1 MSYERLNLYDRP
13 RLWQAFSPSQVKK
26 RVSPPPGGG
35 FEVHRVRRRDG
46 NWLCF
51 SHLPSVLRPSGPRP
65 ALHRREIG
73 FVCTSSSA
81 AGAAED
87 TPVFAP
93 IIKTATCHVPNT
105 RRASAPKPRFS
116 GRQPR
121 IPESRFPHK
130 PETVPWVLRAKTQ
143 SPAKDRGL
151 PRRARQDWPAG
162 PLLFFVLQIIN
173 HNS

>member
-1 MSYERLNLYDRP
+1 MNGSIYTTGP
-13 RLWQAFSPSQVKK
+13 ASGKPF
-26 RVSPPPGGG
+26 PPPRSKKGCRRHPAADSRFIGSDGGM
-35 FEVHRVRRRDG
+35 
-46 NWLCF
+46 
-51 SHLPSVLRPSGPRP
+51 
-65 ALHRREIG
+65 AIG
-73 FVCTSSSA
+73 FVFHICPPSHAPLAPFRPASPGKWLCLSKQSRCRC
-81 AGAAED
+81 GGRY
-87 TPVFAP
+87 PVFAP
-93 IIKTATCHVPNT
+93 KIKTATCHVPNT